1 MTKELTMEKTRLPDG
16 WEMKTLGEVSIFSQG
31 IQVGLKKHIS
41 NPKDGYVRFIRIV
54 DYTQNTLDIRY
65 VPNPGEKYFV
75 NEDDIVMVRYG
86 SPGLIGRGKS
96 GVIANNLFRIKINI
110 ENLTN
115 DYLSLFLSQYK
126 IQKYLS
132 SQGSA
137 TMPALNFGQL
147 KTVNVLYPKSIE
159 QQKQIVS
166 TLDKAFAA
174 IATAKTNAEKNLQN
188 AKELFESYLQNVFST
203 KGNDWEEKTIGD
215 LGKPSMCK
223 RILKKQT
230 SDNGDI
236 PFYKI
241 GTFGKTP
248 NAFISKEL
256 YEEYKTKYSFPKKG
270 DILISASGTI
280 GRRVIYDGKPAFFQ
294 DSNIVWID
302 NDEKQVLNDYLYSFY
317 GFCDWQPSKGATI
330 SRLYNANLKR
340 IKISFPKSLLE
351 QKIVIQKIEVLS
363 NETKK
368 LEAIYTQKIADLDE
382 MKKSVL
388 QKAFSGKLKINS

>member
-302 NDEKQVLNDYLYSFY
+302 NDEKQVLNEYLYSFY